1 MYKVKTVY
9 HEREK
14 VLVSKLERRYGRY
27 AGMTVHWS
35 DLAHSL
41 KFSSFLWYG
50 LLNLKKSPW
59 LSLWVSLNSM
69 VISVGLT
76 VQEKKLGK

>member
-9 HEREK
+9 QEREK
-14 VLVSKLERRYGRY
+14 ILVDKLERRYGRY

-41 KFSSFLWYG
+41 KFSSFL
-50 LLNLKKSPW
+50 
-59 LSLWVSLNSM
+59 
-69 VISVGLT
+69 
-76 VQEKKLGK
+76 